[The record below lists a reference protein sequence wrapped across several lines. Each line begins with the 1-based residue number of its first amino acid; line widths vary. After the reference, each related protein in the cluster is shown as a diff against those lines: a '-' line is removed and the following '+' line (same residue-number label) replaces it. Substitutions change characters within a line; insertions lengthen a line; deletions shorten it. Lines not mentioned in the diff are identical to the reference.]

1 MLTKAIEVAAAFELL
16 AEVEGG
22 QDLGPTQILKL
33 LYYGQALSLTEKG
46 RPLFDGKF
54 EALPHG
60 PVEPTV
66 WQFIRDRGGGFRTG
80 WREHLVSMRV
90 QLPDETWEIVRDVFK
105 VFGGLTPI
113 QLSNAARAE
122 LPCLEA
128 RDGKRWD
135 GRSDQM
141 IDECA
146 IRDFYAEVLDDGM
159 DVMQELLIAPEPDAP
174 AWALPYRLGVNI
186 KRLVGHPFL
195 NDAFSRDLRR
205 KVGLAEFPDDWRGFD
220 FSPLPLTAEELGSH
234 QRRNAISARDLP
246 ARSSRVGPGDFAP
259 PGYLR
264 APRHPLLRPA
274 RGRRHGRARSGEC
287 PRGAGV
293 PRIRPAAGG

>member
-1 MLTKAIEVAAAFELL
+1 MSTKAIEVAAAFELL

-33 LYYGQALSLTEKG
+33 LYYGQALYLTEKG
-46 RPLFDGKF
+46 CPLFDGKF
-54 EALPHG
+54 EAWTHG

-66 WQFIRDRGGGFRTG
+66 WQFIRDHGGRTG

-90 QLPDETWEIVRDVFK
+90 QLPDETWEHVRDVFK
-105 VFGGLTPI
+105 VFGGLAPI
-113 QLSNAARAE
+113 QLSNAAHAE
-122 LPCLEA
+122 LPWLEA

-135 GRSDQM
+135 ERSDQM

-186 KRLVGHPFL
+186 KRLVGHPFF

-234 QRRNAISARDLP
+234 QTVRKSSASFRSRRG
-246 ARSSRVGPGDFAP
+246 VG
-259 PGYLR
+259 
-264 APRHPLLRPA
+264 
-274 RGRRHGRARSGEC
+274 
-287 PRGAGV
+287 
-293 PRIRPAAGG
+293 GG